1 MTGDRE
7 GQVWIL
13 MERRAG
19 GQDQEL
25 KSGLPFKDGGNRQK
39 AEVVTDVTGHLPLGW
54 SRELP

>member
-1 MTGDRE
+1 MIERAKHGF
-7 GQVWIL
+7 L

-25 KSGLPFKDGGNRQK
+25 KSGLPFKDGGNQQK
-39 AEVVTDVTGHLPLGW
+39 AEVVTDVTGHLPFGW